1 MELTKKQ
8 LTIKYV
14 CYCVMIIVA
23 DLLQNVSGLFPEI
36 AGARCFILIPL
47 AVFLASGEDFLA
59 GSLLGFFAGLLWDLT
74 SPVHM
79 GFNCIMIALFCFIT
93 SVLIT
98 YIARNIFVTNLI
110 ASTLSTVI
118 YVIFYW
124 LFFIIIKSID
134 GGYDTLFYF
143 YIPSAVYTA
152 VVSLLIWAVL
162 KPIKKHLNKSEV

>member
-36 AGARCFILIPL
+36 AGTRCFLLIPL

-110 ASTLSTVI
+110 ASTLSTAI

-124 LFFIIIKSID
+124 LFFIIIKGID

>member
-14 CYCVMIIVA
+14 CYCIMIIAA
-23 DLLQNVSGLFPEI
+23 DLLQNISGLFPEI
-36 AGARCFILIPL
+36 AGARCFLLIPL
-47 AVFLASGEDFLA
+47 VVFLASGEDFLA
-59 GSLLGFFAGLLWDLT
+59 GTLLGLFAGLLWDLT

-79 GFNCIMIALFCFIT
+79 GFNCIMLSLFCFAA

-98 YIARNIFVTNLI
+98 YVARNIFITNII
-110 ASTLSTVI
+110 ASTVSIII
-118 YVIFYW
+118 YILLYW
-124 LFFIIIKSID
+124 LIFIVIRGID

-152 VVSLLIWAVL
+152 VVSLPIWAVL
-162 KPIKKHLNKSEV
+162 KPIKKGLSKSDT